1 MFLSHLSKRSIVYLF
16 VMVFLYSCATMT
28 AGVQDQSTAPNIR
41 QAATY
46 SGPKARISVARI
58 KCKAAK
64 CSGTIGD
71 GLRDMLISGLFKT
84 NRFIVLGGKEELEE
98 IKEEIDLA
106 QTGYVKEEQA
116 PQAGGW
122 ESADIIIL
130 GSITAFEPEAG
141 GLGVGGGGLL
151 PGMLGGI
158 KFGKKDAYIS
168 MDLRLVDVRTRRIIN
183 TTTVDGKAS
192 SFNIGGLGV
201 GWGGAGILGAG
212 LSVYKNTPM
221 EKAIRVMIEK
231 AVNYIASQT
240 PAEYYRY
247 SPKGTTEVSTGTG
260 SAPVRLEGK
269 LKRPEITFKPGN
281 ILLFSEDF
289 STCKEVPSGFKIL
302 KGKVECVEFGGR
314 RWMVNVTPESRVS
327 KALDLKGDF
336 AIEFDVYT
344 PGMQWEELYLRL
356 GRTGKGETLVLR
368 NMLARP
374 GFDIRF
380 PEWGDAV
387 GSTTA
392 KTVHR
397 IAIQQRKGSLRVFVD
412 GKRIV
417 TTEVDPVLAL
427 KNRDGF
433 VIIQKGDMEKG
444 EYFLVSN
451 FKVTRY

>member
-1 MFLSHLSKRSIVYLF
+1 MFLSKRSILYLF
-16 VMVFLYSCATMT
+16 AVVFLYSCATMT
-28 AGVQDQSTAPNIR
+28 AGVQEQPTAPNIQ
-41 QAATY
+41 QAAAY

-64 CSGTIGD
+64 CGGTIGD

-84 NRFIVLGGKEELEE
+84 NRFIVLGGSEEVEE

-116 PQAGGW
+116 PRAGGW

-168 MDLRLVDVRTRRIIN
+168 MDLRLVDVRTRRIIS

-212 LSVYKNTPM
+212 LSVYENTPM
-221 EKAIRVMIEK
+221 EKAVRVMIEK
-231 AVNYIASQT
+231 AVNYIASQI
-240 PAEYYRY
+240 PSEYYRY
-247 SPKGTTEVSTGTG
+247 SPEGTKSPEAGPSPAG
-260 SAPVRLEGK
+260 PVEK
-269 LKRPEITFKPGN
+269 LKRPAVAFKPGD

-289 STCKEVPSGFKIL
+289 STCEEVPAGFSL
-302 KGKVECVEFGGR
+302 LTGKVECVELGGK
-314 RWMVNVTPESRVS
+314 RWIVNVTPESSIS
-327 KALDLKGDF
+327 KALNLKGDF
-336 AIEFDVYT
+336 AIEFDVYSSGKGVE
-344 PGMQWEELYLRL
+344 PLDFRFGK
-356 GRTGKGETLVLR
+356 TGKGETLRLR
-368 NMLARP
+368 LRYYKDSL
-374 GFDIRF
+374 FEIYF
-380 PEWGDAV
+380 PEPDEKV
-387 GSTTA
+387 GTTST

-397 IAIQQRKGSLRVFVD
+397 VAIQQKGDRWRLFVD
-412 GKRIV
+412 GRRIV
-417 TTEVDPVLAL
+417 TAEVDPVVAS

-433 VIIQKGDMEKG
+433 VIIQRGDMEKG
-444 EYFLVSN
+444 QYFLISN
-451 FKVTRY
+451 LKVTRY